1 MAPKRGALAD
11 PCSPR
16 PLGVATDAC
25 VRQRTDASHFVGNG
39 CNWLLE
45 RLLAMSR
52 LRRLD
57 NSTKAALLHV
67 ADEIS
72 IHSSLRHP
80 GCIGFESW
88 FSDRLTGKL
97 VLVLEYA
104 KHGSLRHVMRQL
116 RESEAAREQEEED
129 QGQRPRPVRLPGLR
143 LDNDI
148 GPHLY

>member
-1 MAPKRGALAD
+1 
-11 PCSPR
+11 
-16 PLGVATDAC
+16 
-25 VRQRTDASHFVGNG
+25 
-39 CNWLLE
+39 
-45 RLLAMSR
+45 MSR

-116 RESEAAREQEEED
+116 RESEAAGDSKSGDFAE
-129 QGQRPRPVRLPGLR
+129 LFAF
-143 LDNDI
+143 LDNGAGALSGSAPAARLRRCLRAASHSSEGI
-148 GPHLY
+148 QGRSCRRTGHP